1 VSDVFDL
8 ADAVAAR
15 VNGGSYTISDTFTV
29 TASALVEYDMD
40 ELEDAVAVKCVPLQ
54 REVEP
59 VSRSKCKNE
68 ITIGVA
74 VLKNVQTS
82 TGAVDTAAVS
92 GLVELTEEIEDRLRS
107 EGYTVNGKR
116 ASWLRTEVDPIYDGD
131 VLYAHQQFRS
141 VINAT
146 YLLTTP

>member
-1 VSDVFDL
+1 MSDVFDL
-8 ADAVAAR
+8 AHAVADH
-15 VNGGSYTISDTFTV
+15 VDGGSYTIPDTFTV
-29 TASALVEYDMD
+29 TASALVECDMS
-40 ELEDAVAVKCVPLQ
+40 EIEGSVAVKCLPLQ

-59 VSRSKCKNE
+59 VSRSKCKSE

-74 VLKNVQTS
+74 VLKNVATS
-82 TGAVDTAAVS
+82 AGAVDTAAVS

-107 EGYTVNGKR
+107 EGYTVNGKT

-131 VLYAHQQFRS
+131 VLYSHQQFQS
-141 VINAT
+141 VIKAT